1 MKGMNRVRY
10 GLRLVVPLAGTVLL
24 LSSCGGADS
33 QTTSLDA
40 GGTAPVP
47 AAAPERNASFAGGG
61 ADAGA
66 HEAES
71 SLTADAQARQEKAGQ
86 AQSTPLKPAPQDRAI
101 IYTAEMTVRAKEVT
115 AAADRARQIVTAAGG
130 HLASERSE
138 ANPGGK
144 GSALLI
150 FKVPPTAYPGML
162 ERLGRELGTRESLQ
176 QNTEDVTEQVA
187 DVESRLKSSKAALDS
202 LRTLLGKAKTI
213 GEVLKVERE
222 VSDREAEL
230 ESLQARQRTLASQ
243 TSMATLTLRLIGPT
257 VKVRKVKKEPAGFL
271 GGLRT
276 GWNAFVTAVKVG
288 LTVLGVLLPW
298 LIAAVPLWL
307 LTVLVLR
314 RRRRGASPAP
324 SPGGGS
330 GGGAGSRGGASGADD
345 TGDTG
350 GTGGTGD
357 AGQVNDTPGSGRG

>member
-1 MKGMNRVRY
+1 MRY

-24 LSSCGGADS
+24 LSSCGGVNR
-33 QTTSLDA
+33 QTGSYDA
-40 GGTAPVP
+40 GEAAPVP
-47 AAAPERNASFAGGG
+47 AAAPERNASLSGGG
-61 ADAGA
+61 ADTRETG
-66 HEAES
+66 S
-71 SLTADAQARQEKAGQ
+71 GLTADGPVVQEKAGQ
-86 AQSTPLKPAPQDRAI
+86 TQSVQVKPAPQDRAI

-150 FKVPPTAYPGML
+150 FKIPPAAYPGML
-162 ERLGRELGTRESLQ
+162 DRLGRELGTRESLQ

-230 ESLQARQRTLASQ
+230 EALQARQRTLASQ
-243 TSMATLTLRLIGPT
+243 TSTATLTLRLIGPT
-257 VKVRKVKKEPAGFL
+257 VKVRKIEKEPAGFL

-276 GWNAFVTAVKVG
+276 GWKALVTAVKVG

-307 LTVLVLR
+307 LTVFVLR
-314 RRRRGASPAP
+314 RRRGGASPAP
-324 SPGGGS
+324 SPGGGRGGS
-330 GGGAGSRGGASGADD
+330 GDTRGANDRAGVSGAEATGGTDDTDGAGRADD
-345 TGDTG
+345 T
-350 GTGGTGD
+350 
-357 AGQVNDTPGSGRG
+357 PGAGRG